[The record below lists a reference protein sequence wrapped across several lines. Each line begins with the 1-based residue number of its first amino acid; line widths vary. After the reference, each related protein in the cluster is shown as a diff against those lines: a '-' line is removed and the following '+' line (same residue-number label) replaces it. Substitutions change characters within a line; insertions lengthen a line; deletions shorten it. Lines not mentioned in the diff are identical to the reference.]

1 MNRLLDIK
9 QNFQRSLNTYDRDAF
24 VQSHIAETLAS
35 YITHHASPPN
45 RLLEIGCGTGF
56 LTRSLQK
63 WSHLSHYFL
72 NDLNEDARSLF
83 GDSYHFVSGNAEDCV
98 LPNKLDAIVSAST
111 FQWFHRLPCFFN
123 RAFTLLNSD
132 GILAFSTFGTDHFH
146 ELRHLTGNGLSYFPK
161 DELASFLDESGFSLL
176 FSGEETT
183 TIYFEKPLDVLRH
196 LRATGVNGG
205 FQSCWSIKRYHTF
218 TSQYEEFFATEQ
230 GIPLTFHPIY
240 MIAKK

>member
-9 QNFQRSLNTYDRDAF
+9 QNFQRSLTTYNRDAF
-24 VQSHIAETLAS
+24 VQRQIAETLAS
-35 YITHHASPPN
+35 YITRHASSPN

-72 NDLNEDARSLF
+72 NDLNENVRPLF
-83 GDSYHFVSGNAEDCV
+83 GDPYHFVFGNAEDCV
-98 LPNKLDAIVSAST
+98 LPDRLDAIVSAST
-111 FQWFHRLPCFFN
+111 FQWFQRLPCFFN
-123 RAFTLLNSD
+123 RAFALLNSD
-132 GILAFSTFGTDHFH
+132 GLLAFSTFGTNHFH
-146 ELRHLTGNGLSYFPK
+146 EIRHLTGNGLAYFTK
-161 DELASFLDESGFSLL
+161 EELASSLSENGFRLL
-176 FSGEETT
+176 FSDEETT

-196 LRATGVNGG
+196 LRTTGVNGG
-205 FQSCWSIKRYHTF
+205 FQSCWSIKQYHTF
-218 TSQYEEFFATEQ
+218 ASQYKERFSTEQ